1 MLHRARRTLQRA
13 MHLNPLDYSLQFNM
27 VVVLKKQAE
36 IVIENT
42 VEERNK
48 FIAAQESKKV
58 LVPEIRIA
66 DLEQVKNDLVVM
78 RRIAGR
84 LAKIEN
90 EKEFPVRPHCTHT
103 HTHTHTCVCVCGT
116 CTFMYV
122 YTHTHTGTYR
132 HMRTLFPPSNTPDPP
147 PRHPPTH

>member
-103 HTHTHTCVCVCGT
+103 HTHTHTRVCVCVCV
-116 CTFMYV
+116 CVCVWHVYIYV
-122 YTHTHTGTYR
+122 CIYAHAHTHIQA
-132 HMRTLFPPSNTPDPP
+132 HA
-147 PRHPPTH
+147 HPVPAVKHT